1 MKTKILFLLLT
12 LPYFLFANLNY
23 PSNSSKR
30 DVAILNSFDVADSF
44 IYDPILTQMRD
55 SLKKKYKKKHFFQA
69 MDDAYIFI
77 PAIKNILTQYKI
89 PKTFLYLAMAESNF
103 QNTAYSNKRAAGLWQ
118 FMPSTARLYGLKID
132 DYVDE
137 RRDPIKSTR
146 AAAKHLNDLYK
157 RFGKWYLAAIAYN
170 CGGGRLSR
178 AIKKAKTD
186 DLSILLDTKKHYIPR
201 ESRLYIRKI
210 LALALLANDEQFL
223 IQSEYSYILNRANA
237 YSMAT
242 VRLPKGESLKYV
254 SSQVG
259 IPLSTIKKL
268 NRQLKYN
275 FIPPY
280 KNGYDIY
287 IPYVTLSEFKQKY
300 KPSPARNV
308 YVVYRVKR
316 GDTLSSIGKR
326 YGVRYK
332 IIMDFNNLHT
342 TRLKLH
348 QKLII
353 PVEKY
358 KRYKKHYRHYYH
370 NYYTVKKGDTLES
383 ISKRYKVSI
392 AYLKTQNN
400 LKSSFIKIGEKLKVH
415 E

>member
-1 MKTKILFLLLT
+1 LKKIFLFLLL
-12 LPYFLFANLNY
+12 LSPYILFANLNY

-30 DVAILNSFDVADSF
+30 DVAILNTFDVDDSF
-44 IYDPILTQMRD
+44 IYDPILTKMRN
-55 SLKKKYKKKHFFQA
+55 SLKERYKKKHFFQA

-77 PAIKNILTQYKI
+77 PAIKNILAQYNI

-103 QNTAYSNKRAAGLWQ
+103 QNSAYSNKRASGLWQ

-137 RRDPIKSTR
+137 RRDPIKSTK
-146 AAAKHLNDLYK
+146 AAAKHLKNLYK

-186 DLSILLDTKKHYIPR
+186 ELRVLLDEKKHYIPK

-210 LALALLANDEQFL
+210 LSLALLANDEQFL
-223 IQSEYSYILNRANA
+223 VQSEYAYILNRANA
-237 YSMAT
+237 YSLAT
-242 VRLPKGESLKYV
+242 VHLPKGESLQYV
-254 SSQVG
+254 SSQTG
-259 IPLSTIKKL
+259 IPLNTIKKL

-280 KNGYDIY
+280 RNGYDIY

-316 GDTLSSIGKR
+316 GDTLSSIGRR
-326 YGVRYK
+326 YGVKYK
-332 IIMDFNNLHT
+332 VIMDFNNLHSS
-342 TRLKLH
+342 RLKLK

-353 PVEKY
+353 PVE
-358 KRYKKHYRHYYH
+358 RYKKRRKNKNYH
-370 NYYTVKKGDTLES
+370 NYYIVKKGDTLES
-383 ISKRYKVSI
+383 ISKKYKVSV
-392 AYLKTQNN
+392 AYLKTHNN
-400 LKSSFIKIGEKLKVH
+400 LKGSLIKIGEKIKIH
-415 E
+415 D

>member
-1 MKTKILFLLLT
+1 M
-12 LPYFLFANLNY
+12 PYFLYANLNY
-23 PSNSSKR
+23 PSNGSKK
-30 DVAILNSFDVADSF
+30 DVAILNSFDVNDAF
-44 IYDPILTQMRD
+44 IYDPILIQMRNN
-55 SLKKKYKKKHFFQA
+55 LKKRYKTKHFFQT

-77 PAIKNILTQYKI
+77 PAIKNILAQHHI

-103 QNTAYSNKRAAGLWQ
+103 HNTAYSNKRAAGLWQ

-146 AAAKHLNDLYK
+146 AAAKHLSNLYK

-170 CGGGRLSR
+170 CGGGRLER

-186 DLSILLDTKKHYIPR
+186 DLSILLNRKKHYIPK

-223 IQSEYSYILNRANA
+223 IQSEYAYILNRANA
-237 YSMAT
+237 YSIAT
-242 VRLPKGESLKYV
+242 VKLPRGESLKHL

-268 NRQLKYN
+268 NRHLRYN
-275 FIPPY
+275 FVPPY
-280 KNGYDIY
+280 KGGYEIY

-300 KPSPARNV
+300 KPSPARNIYMV
-308 YVVYRVKR
+308 YKVKR
-316 GDTLSSIGKR
+316 GDTLSSIGRK
-326 YGVRYK
+326 YGVHYK
-332 IIMDFNNLHT
+332 MIMDFNNLHS

-353 PVEKY
+353 PVE
-358 KRYKKHYRHYYH
+358 RYRRKKHYYPKSHHYHHYYV
-370 NYYTVKKGDTLES
+370 VKKGDTLES
-383 ISKRYKVSI
+383 ISKRYKISV
-392 AYLKTQNN
+392 AR
-400 LKSSFIKIGEKLKVH
+400 LKSHNNIRGSLIKIGEKLKIY